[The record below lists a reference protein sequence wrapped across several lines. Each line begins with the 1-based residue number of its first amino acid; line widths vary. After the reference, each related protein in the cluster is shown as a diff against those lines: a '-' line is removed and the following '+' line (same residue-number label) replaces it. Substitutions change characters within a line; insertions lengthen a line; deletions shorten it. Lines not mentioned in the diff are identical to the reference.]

1 MNWKGDNTLLKKL
14 FGMGKSE
21 EKISEEVIYSPADG
35 TVMDL
40 TDVPDPVFSQKMM
53 GEGIAVE
60 PSNGEI
66 VSPAEGEV
74 IQLFHTKHAV
84 GIRTRSGI
92 ELLIHVGLETVNM
105 NGEGFTAH
113 IKEGDK
119 VKVGDPLITCDLE
132 LIKEK
137 ASSTVI
143 PIVIMNGEAVETIE
157 PAGEKAAHKGETK
170 LLTIRA
176 K

>member
-21 EKISEEVIYSPADG
+21 EKITEEVIYSPADG

-170 LLTIRA
+170 LLTISA

>member
-21 EKISEEVIYSPADG
+21 EKSTEEVIYSPADG

-60 PSNGEI
+60 PANGEI
-66 VSPAEGEV
+66 VSPVEGEV

-84 GIRTRSGI
+84 GIRARSGI

-137 ASSTVI
+137 ASSAVI

-157 PAGEKAAHKGETK
+157 PAGEMAAHKGETK
-170 LLTIRA
+170 LLTIKA

>member
-1 MNWKGDNTLLKKL
+1 MLKKL
-14 FGMGKSE
+14 FGFGKDQ
-21 EKISEEVIYSPADG
+21 EKITEEVIYSPADG
-35 TVMDL
+35 SVIDL

-60 PSNGEI
+60 PANGAI

-84 GIRTRSGI
+84 GIRTVSGI

-105 NGEGFTAH
+105 NGEGFEAH
-113 IKEGDK
+113 VKEGDK
-119 VKVGDPLITCDLE
+119 VKIGDPLITCDLE

-143 PIVIMNGEAVETIE
+143 PIVIMNGEAVESLE
-157 PAGEKAAHKGETK
+157 PAGEKDAQKGMTK
-170 LLTIRA
+170 LLKI
-176 K
+176 KVK